1 MVKLTDSI
9 VFSLA
14 LTRPAAAQQSSGGF
28 NSDLGSMAFGGFPP
42 NINLTNTSVTA
53 PIQGFVVGTGP
64 SNATDAVDLYW
75 TVDVQSF
82 SCEGCNITG
91 STFSNE
97 TILDSG
103 TVLYICYPN
112 CSHQQ
117 STTGTAL
124 NLLPANVVE
133 AFAAACSPPA
143 TLVTTGAFAGL
154 YQVDCNATVPPFE
167 VQIGGTTF
175 TVDPKDNLLS
185 SGTTDENGKE
195 ICGLATTTDMLKGAT
210 SDFLIL

>member
-1 MVKLTDSI
+1 VHLYPGVSSGLIGLAFPHLNFIFPGTDPSQDGFVSNLSYSPVLFTAMNQGLLDPPRKFSFDLPYMVKLIDST

-14 LTRPAAAQQSSGGF
+14 LTRPTAAQQSSGGF
-28 NSDLGSMAFGGFPP
+28 NPDLGSMAFGGFPP

-82 SCEGCNITG
+82 GCEGCNVTG

-112 CSHQQ
+112 CSHQ
-117 STTGTAL
+117 
-124 NLLPANVVE
+124 
-133 AFAAACSPPA
+133 
-143 TLVTTGAFAGL
+143 
-154 YQVDCNATVPPFE
+154 
-167 VQIGGTTF
+167 
-175 TVDPKDNLLS
+175 
-185 SGTTDENGKE
+185 
-195 ICGLATTTDMLKGAT
+195 
-210 SDFLIL
+210 